1 MGFKND
7 GYRRICIG
15 IVDKTYADKEKTGWA
30 YLSTLDRDIGTSARR
45 VVAGRSSDVRNHTST
60 HSISHSRSWSTSNIG

>member
-1 MGFKND
+1 MDFEND

-45 VVAGRSSDVRNHTST
+45 AAPRRRSALGRAQ
-60 HSISHSRSWSTSNIG
+60 SH